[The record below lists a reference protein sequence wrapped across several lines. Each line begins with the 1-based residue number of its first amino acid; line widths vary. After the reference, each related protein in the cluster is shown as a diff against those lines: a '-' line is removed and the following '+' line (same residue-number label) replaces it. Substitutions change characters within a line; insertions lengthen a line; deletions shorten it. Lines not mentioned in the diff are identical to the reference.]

1 MKNIVVLVGS
11 VRAESINLKFA
22 KALQKLAQS
31 RFTFV
36 YAAIGELPF
45 YNDDLWKEPPAPVL
59 ELKRRVEAADAVL
72 FVTPEYNRSI
82 PGVLKNA
89 IDWGSRP
96 WGKSS
101 WTGKPCAI
109 VGTTGGVVG
118 TAVAQAHLRTILP
131 ILDMVLLGQPE
142 VYFRTMPGIIDE
154 QFAITDDTARAF
166 LEGWAAKFDAFIER
180 VGGGR

>member
-22 KALQKLAQS
+22 KALQKIAQS
-31 RFTFV
+31 RFTFF
-36 YAAIGELPF
+36 YAAISELPF
-45 YNDDLWKEPPAPVL
+45 YNDDLWKEPPAAVL

-118 TAVAQAHLRTILP
+118 TAVAQAQLRTIVP
-131 ILDMVLLGQPE
+131 VLDMVLLGQPE
-142 VYFRTMPGIIDE
+142 VYFRTMPG
-154 QFAITDDTARAF
+154 
-166 LEGWAAKFDAFIER
+166 
-180 VGGGR
+180 